1 MKTIEISKFYVEKI
15 MKIEKR
21 LRDFYTSRGPK
32 TKLYVWYCTN
42 ELYTQLYVCLPPYIY
57 IDISYIKCNVVT
69 LYERIITCFI
79 LLHRNAI
86 LTFLTLFVKYV
97 FVGKKILSFMLKK

>member
-1 MKTIEISKFYVEKI
+1 

-42 ELYTQLYVCLPPYIY
+42 ELYTQLYVCLPPLYIYIYIY

-69 LYERIITCFI
+69 LSVCHLAEGNVGLHENKHKKRLAF
-79 LLHRNAI
+79 LLSVEALLADR
-86 LTFLTLFVKYV
+86 F
-97 FVGKKILSFMLKK
+97 